1 MAFEYIG
8 TAFMT
13 ALQPFN
19 LLVMFLSTLV
29 GLVMGVLPG
38 LSATMAIALLTGLTY
53 NFPTQTAIISL
64 LAIYVGSISGGCQSA
79 ILLNI
84 PGTPAS
90 AATALD
96 GHPMAIQGT
105 GGLAI
110 FLATTCSCIGTLL
123 SVVFVMTL
131 TPLLTSLAL
140 KFTSWEFFLLSIF
153 GILICGTITAQA
165 EPIKGWISG
174 ILGLIVAMVGLDTV
188 DTIARFSYGNVN
200 LMSGIQLIPVMI
212 GLFGFPE
219 IVRVFKRNLDE
230 EITKASKFEVKKGF
244 RLIGKRI
251 GTVIRSACIG
261 VGVGIIPG
269 VGEDT
274 AGWLSYWST
283 KSLAPKEEKDTFG
296 KGNPHGV
303 IAVETGNN
311 ACIGGAIIP
320 VLSLAVPGSA
330 PAAVLL
336 AAFLMHG
343 YRPGPLLMTESP
355 EFLYNVCIYLALA
368 SFSMWLIALLL
379 SKATVRI
386 LGVNKKYLM
395 PIVYVLCV
403 IGSYLIN
410 YNLFDVK
417 VMFVFGLLG
426 VVLTSMKFPPAP
438 FLLGVILGPMLDSN
452 LRRALK
458 LSNGSFAPLF
468 TRPICIF
475 FLILIVFMI
484 LAQLGVFKF
493 LKGKRIAD

>member
-1 MAFEYIG
+1 MVFEYLG
-8 TAFMT
+8 SAFVT
-13 ALQPFN
+13 ALQPYN
-19 LLVMFLSTLV
+19 LLVMFLSTLA
-29 GLVMGVLPG
+29 GLVMGMLPG

-53 NFPTQTAIISL
+53 NFPTQTALIAL
-64 LAIYVGSISGGCQSA
+64 LSIYVGSISGGCQSA

-96 GHPMAIQGT
+96 GHPLAKQGK

-110 FLATTCSCIGTLL
+110 FLATASSCIGTLI
-123 SVVFVMTL
+123 SVVFVLTL

-140 KFTSWEFFLLSIF
+140 KFASWEFFLLSIF

-165 EPIKGWISG
+165 SPIKGWISG
-174 ILGLIVAMVGLDTV
+174 ILGLIVSVIGLDTV

-219 IVRVFKRNLDE
+219 IVKAFKRHYDE
-230 EITKASKFEVKKGF
+230 KVIKASKFEAKKGF
-244 RLIGKRI
+244 KLIGRNI
-251 GTVIRSACIG
+251 GTIIRSAIIG

-274 AGWLSYWST
+274 GGWLSYWAT
-283 KSLAPKEEKDTFG
+283 KSTSKKEEKETFG
-296 KGNPHGV
+296 KGNPRGV
-303 IAVETGNN
+303 ITVETGNN
-311 ACIGGAIIP
+311 ACVGGAIIP

-355 EFLYNVCIYLALA
+355 SFLYDICIYIALA
-368 SFSMWLIALLL
+368 SIAMFLIALVL
-379 SKATVRI
+379 SKVTVKI
-386 LGVNKKYLM
+386 LGVNKKFLM
-395 PIVYVLCV
+395 PIIYVLCV
-403 IGSYLIN
+403 IGAYLIN
-410 YNLFDVK
+410 YNLFDIK
-417 VMFVFGLLG
+417 VMFIFGLVG
-426 VVLTSMKFPPAP
+426 MVLTSLEFPAAP
-438 FLLGVILGPMLDSN
+438 FLLGVILGPMCDSN

-468 TRPICIF
+468 SRPICIF
-475 FLILIVFMI
+475 FLILIAVLI
-484 LAQLGVFKF
+484 LAQFGVFKK
-493 LKGKRIAD
+493 LGKKKEKV